1 MALSLAWNQVRAP
14 KMDANHSLFL
24 LLLVEVCTCFND
36 LKGMITRVFDHLVP
50 GGWAEF
56 QDAEL

>member
-1 MALSLAWNQVRAP
+1 MKPGQDRAP
-14 KMDANHSLFL
+14 ETDANLGFL
-24 LLLVEVCTCFND
+24 LMTVCTCFND
-36 LKGMITRVFDHLVP
+36 LKGMIIRVFDHLVP